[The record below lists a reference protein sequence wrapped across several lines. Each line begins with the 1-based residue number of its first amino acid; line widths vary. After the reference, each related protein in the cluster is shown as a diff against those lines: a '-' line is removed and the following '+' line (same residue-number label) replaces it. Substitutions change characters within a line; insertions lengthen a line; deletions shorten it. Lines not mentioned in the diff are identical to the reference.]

1 MTTSHDART
10 PALASE
16 SQVEAMIRLLTDT
29 SDTVIE
35 ACRKALLDHAEM
47 SEPLLRERLATA
59 DGEEAEAVRAALV
72 DVVGAR
78 LEAPLIDHIMN
89 APSLE
94 EGSILIGRLIDASE
108 LPDALT
114 EALDAL
120 ADQVAVALDE
130 SLGGDRDP
138 TRDPAREL
146 EVLTDVL
153 AKQNTLTGTDPESA
167 DPWDAVLHGVTL
179 RRHGLPLALCMT
191 WLLVARRVGIPL
203 EGLNMPGHF
212 LLRQPREDGAV
223 VIDPFHGGREVT
235 PAECRTFLAESGY
248 PAMEPEALAATD
260 RDMLLRSLRNL
271 VMIAS
276 RRRERELA
284 ARCARILDKTSAVT
298 GA

>member
-1 MTTSHDART
+1 MSTSHDARS
-10 PALASE
+10 PALISE
-16 SQVEAMIRLLTDT
+16 SQVEAMIHLLTDN

-35 ACRKALLDHAEM
+35 ACRKGLLDHAEM
-47 SEPLLRERLATA
+47 AEPLLRERLTTA
-59 DGEEAEAVRAALV
+59 EGEDAEAVRAALV

-89 APSLE
+89 TPTLE

-108 LPDALT
+108 LPDGLT

-120 ADQVAVALDE
+120 ADQVSVSLDG
-130 SLGGDRDP
+130 SLGSQ
-138 TRDPAREL
+138 RDPAREL
-146 EVLTDVL
+146 DVL
-153 AKQNTLTGTDPESA
+153 RDVLVRENTLAGTSPERA
-167 DPWDAVLHGVTL
+167 DAWDAVLHGVTL
-179 RRHGLPLALCMT
+179 RRRGLPLALCMT

-203 EGLNMPGHF
+203 FGLNMPGHF

-235 PAECRTFLAESGY
+235 PAECRRFLSESGY
-248 PAMEPEALAATD
+248 PSMEPESLESTD
-260 RDMLLRSLRNL
+260 RDMLLRTLRNL

-276 RRRERELA
+276 RRRERALA

>member
-1 MTTSHDART
+1 MSTSQDARS

-16 SQVEAMIRLLTDT
+16 SQVEAMISLLTDT

-47 SEPLLRERLATA
+47 AEPLLRERLADSEGDEA
-59 DGEEAEAVRAALV
+59 DAVRAALV

-78 LEAPLIDHIMN
+78 LEAPLIDHIAN
-89 APSLE
+89 EPSLE
-94 EGSILIGRLIDASE
+94 QGSILIGRLIDASD
-108 LPDALT
+108 LPDALS

-120 ADQVAVALDE
+120 ADQVSVALDG
-130 SLGGDRDP
+130 SLGGE
-138 TRDPAREL
+138 RDPAGEL
-146 EVLTDVL
+146 AVLIDVL
-153 AKQNTLTGTDPESA
+153 AKQNSLTGTDPERA

-179 RRHGLPLALCMT
+179 RRRGLPLALCMT
-191 WLLVARRVGIPL
+191 WLLVARRVGIEL
-203 EGLNMPGHF
+203 HGLNMPGHF
-212 LLRQPREDGAV
+212 LLRQPREEGAV

-235 PAECRTFLAESGY
+235 PAECRRFLTESGY

-276 RRRERELA
+276 RRSERELA